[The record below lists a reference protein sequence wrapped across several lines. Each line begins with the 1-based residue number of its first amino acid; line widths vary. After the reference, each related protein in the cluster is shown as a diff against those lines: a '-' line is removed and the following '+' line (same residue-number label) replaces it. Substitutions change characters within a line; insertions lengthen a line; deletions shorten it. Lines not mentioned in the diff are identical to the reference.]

1 MRTCPECRSDRI
13 HRSKARTIWKAWRKR
28 LTRSVPFRCRQC
40 GWRGWR
46 GWRGWTDAA
55 LDFIDH
61 HSIGSS
67 SLQGSH
73 LLRAG
78 ELNKVSPDDIERLD
92 PAPAMPSKRDGVV
105 ISS

>member
-1 MRTCPECRSDRI
+1 M
-13 HRSKARTIWKAWRKR
+13 
-28 LTRSVPFRCRQC
+28 
-40 GWRGWR
+40 
-46 GWRGWTDAA
+46 DAA

-61 HSIGSS
+61 GGIGSF

-78 ELNKVSPDDIERLD
+78 ELNKISANHIDRLD
-92 PAPAMPSKRDGVV
+92 AAPAMPPKRDGVV

>member
-13 HRSKARTIWKAWRKR
+13 HRSRSRNIWEAWRKR
-28 LTRSVPFRCRQC
+28 LTRSVPFRCHQC
-40 GWRGWR
+40 

-61 HSIGSS
+61 HSIGAS

-78 ELNKVSPDDIERLD
+78 ELNKVSPDDIEGLD
-92 PAPAMPSKRDGVV
+92 PAPSMPPKCDGVV